1 MGWERATPV
10 ALFSLSQSPY
20 ERHWSAALPA
30 TSFLG
35 DAPQHRQAG
44 VGHDAG
50 DAVGAVGERDVPL
63 AERQEDHVV
72 HRPRLQ
78 RLGDR
83 LALVLARRHAEGVA
97 QLLDLGVAR
106 PAEQALVA

>member
-1 MGWERATPV
+1 MAWESATPA
-10 ALFSLSQSPY
+10 ALLSLSQSSH

-30 TSFLG
+30 RSFLRN
-35 DAPQHRQAG
+35 APQHRQAG
-44 VGHDAG
+44 VGHDAR

-78 RLGDR
+78 VLGDL
-83 LALVLARRHAEGVA
+83 LAFVLARRHTEGVA
-97 QLLDLGVAR
+97 QLLDLGIAR
-106 PAEQALVA
+106 